1 MSGDK
6 KMTIAIKSLSTDP
19 SNLTQL
25 VCSKPTIS
33 TVLFD
38 LIWIIPANSAELKA
52 DKQYDIRFFRL

>member
-38 LIWIIPANSAELKA
+38 LIWIIPANSA
-52 DKQYDIRFFRL
+52 DKQYDIRFF